1 MNQIDVRRIRTLSR
15 EYVCSTKIY
24 YFFYPEAERPKPV
37 ESSKPPDSSSLAIMD
52 LQYLSDTCQ
61 MYSNVWSNW
70 PDYSDQIIQPLF
82 SRCKD
87 LIHDGKQ
94 KTIRVAKAGNE
105 FFEYLSFLECWNAR
119 TMPVPWLLLWVR
131 VSWGS
136 VNHQYVFDV
145 LLFIRFEKLRRRGA
159 NAFIW
164 CPKKWQWECSP
175 DLVRISSEA
184 LHNWLVMSQNV
195 STKGALAGFQSTC
208 NLCLKLF
215 QGFRACWTKYTVE
228 FSPCQVALGDSLDKV
243 AKLLECLPPLSWRYW
258 ILVDN

>member
-82 SRCKD
+82 SRWKD
-87 LIHDGKQ
+87 LIHGKQ

-105 FFEYLSFLECWNAR
+105 FFEYLNLLEFSWMLKCPYYAR
-119 TMPVPWLLLWVR
+119 ALIASVSSRLLGER
-131 VSWGS
+131 QPS
-136 VNHQYVFDV
+136 
-145 LLFIRFEKLRRRGA
+145 IRF
-159 NAFIW
+159 W
-164 CPKKWQWECSP
+164 CP
-175 DLVRISSEA
+175 A
-184 LHNWLVMSQNV
+184 LHPVRKASAKGCKCFHLVSQEM
-195 STKGALAGFQSTC
+195 
-208 NLCLKLF
+208 
-215 QGFRACWTKYTVE
+215 TVRMFPWPGE
-228 FSPCQVALGDSLDKV
+228 
-243 AKLLECLPPLSWRYW
+243 
-258 ILVDN
+258 N